1 MAVHSVQFVHP
12 VRLGSSTTI
21 NAKDPRMTP
30 DQLHTFSTFVA
41 GAVYLGLMV
50 LSAAQGFR
58 SPVYSR
64 FFLLALSLFVWNA
77 GFFVG
82 GPGLASRLAYGLV
95 TGGVLLFCFALVD
108 FMHSFLGLAGGRRRR
123 ILRATLAVS
132 LLSMAALATC
142 MALVR
147 AGRLPEAPTRLA
159 LDYEANALSLVAL
172 GYSVTVLAL
181 AMARTSSAPF
191 RNRLKFVAA
200 ALGVGLATAA
210 VNLGAKLA
218 GHPELPAARIGMLV
232 ATAIAA
238 YAIFRGQ
245 ALEFELALRRA
256 FALLFYAGVCLAGAM
271 LLAGRFQR
279 FGREALFLA
288 GIVFGFIIWALPAA
302 ILERLTRPLRRLL
315 YPERFG
321 PHQAA
326 LDFAARSAA
335 IVSLPELA
343 RALSKAARRMT
354 PHSAIRLLMRSGG
367 EAWRMW
373 DEETFVAP
381 APELAGLMDRLPE
394 RPEPVIVEDLERAGD
409 RLSPDSPRRERL
421 AELAQACRRAR
432 VDLAIGAGELPG
444 PGLSIL
450 VSRPSDQ
457 RRLESPA
464 LSALEALVAEGAAN
478 LQRIELLDRIRRSER
493 LAALGEM
500 ASSVAHEIKNPLS
513 AIRGAAQ
520 ALLQRPQDEGR
531 AELAAIIAQE
541 TNRLDALVNEFLA
554 FSQETRLDLA
564 PTRVDDLVAKTLR
577 LCRMRADFWEIETT
591 ADAADGL
598 PAILA
603 DEEKLHQAL
612 LNLIGNAAEALSG
625 RGAIAVRAAREGD
638 WIVVEVSDDGPGVSE
653 EVRARLFE
661 PFFTTKP
668 RGVGLGL
675 AISRK
680 IVEAH
685 GGRLDYRP
693 QAPPARGSVFTMR
706 LPIQEKGE

>member
-1 MAVHSVQFVHP
+1 
-12 VRLGSSTTI
+12 
-21 NAKDPRMTP
+21 MTP
-30 DQLHTFSTFVA
+30 DQLHTFSTFAAV
-41 GAVYLGLMV
+41 AVYVGLMV

-77 GFFVG
+77 GYFVG
-82 GPGLASRLAYGLV
+82 GPGLASPLAYSLV
-95 TGGVLLFCFALVD
+95 TGGVLLFSFALID
-108 FMHSFLGLAGGRRRR
+108 FTHSFLGLTGRRRRR
-123 ILRATLAVS
+123 ILRATAAVC
-132 LLSMAALATC
+132 LLSMAGLAVG

-147 AGRLPEAPTRLA
+147 AGRLPDSPTRSA
-159 LDYEANALSLVAL
+159 LDYEADALSLAAL
-172 GYSVTVLAL
+172 GYSVTMLAL

-200 ALGVGLATAA
+200 AVGVGLVAA
-210 VNLGAKLA
+210 MINVCAKIA
-218 GHPELPAARIGMLV
+218 GHPGLPAARIGMLV

-288 GIVFGFIIWALPAA
+288 GIVFGFIIWILPTT
-302 ILERLTRPLRRLL
+302 ILERLTHPLRRLL

-343 RALSKAARRMT
+343 RALSKAAAQAT
-354 PHSAIRLLMRSGG
+354 PHSTIRLLVRSNG
-367 EAWRMW
+367 EAWRLW
-373 DEETFVAP
+373 NEDALAAP
-381 APELAGLMDRLPE
+381 APELASLMERLPE
-394 RPEPVIVEDLERAGD
+394 RSEPIIVEDLERAGD
-409 RLSPDSPRRERL
+409 RLPPDSPRRERL
-421 AELAQACRRAR
+421 AELARACRRAR
-432 VDLAIGAGELPG
+432 VDLAIGAGKLPG
-444 PGLSIL
+444 PGLALL
-450 VSRPSDQ
+450 VSRPSDR

-464 LSALEALVAEGAAN
+464 LAALEALVAEGAAD

-500 ASSVAHEIKNPLS
+500 ASAVAHEIKNPLS

-520 ALLQRPQDEGR
+520 ALIQRPEDEGR
-531 AELAAIIAQE
+531 AELAAIIGQE
-541 TNRLDALVNEFLA
+541 TNRLDAMVNEFLA
-554 FSQETRLDLA
+554 FSREMRLDLA
-564 PTRVDDLVAKTLR
+564 PTRVDRLVTKTLR
-577 LCRMRADFWEIETT
+577 LCRLREDFKEIEATES
-591 ADAADGL
+591 AADGI

-603 DEEKLHQAL
+603 DEEKLHQAM

-625 RGAIAVRAAREGD
+625 RGAIAVRVAREGD
-638 WIVVEVSDDGPGVSE
+638 WIVVDVSDNGPGVPE

-693 QAPPARGSVFTMR
+693 HDPPASGSVFTMR
-706 LPIQEKGE
+706 LPIRSAALPAAP